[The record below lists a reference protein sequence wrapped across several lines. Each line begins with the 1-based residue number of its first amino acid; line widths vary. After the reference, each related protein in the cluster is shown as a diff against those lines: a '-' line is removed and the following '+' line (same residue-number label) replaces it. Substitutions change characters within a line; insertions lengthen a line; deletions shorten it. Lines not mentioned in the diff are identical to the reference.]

1 MQSEVADQRFLVPLL
16 PPRHVSRPRLL
27 ESLDQAAPAVLTV
40 LSAGAGAGKTVLLS
54 AWARQ
59 HDPPVAWL
67 ALTPSDND
75 PRRFWRLFFEAGR
88 AAGQSYPGGA
98 WAPGG
103 AVELIDSML
112 RHPAAPAGRPVIVL
126 DDAHML
132 THPEI
137 LTGLDRIILRWPD
150 HIRLVLAARSD
161 PLLPLHR
168 YRLAGL
174 VRELRAADL
183 AMTAAEAQ
191 NLLDR
196 HGVRLPDEHLR
207 TLITRTEGWPAGL
220 RLAAMRM
227 ADAERP
233 ADFVAQ
239 LAMDEGSI
247 GEYLT
252 EEVLSALPEQ
262 VQSLL
267 MQTSFLDDVTG
278 PLAEAVT
285 GLPESRS
292 VLTTLAR
299 TNSFVIPVDP
309 SRTTFRYHPLFREM
323 LRQLARGQPIEA
335 QHDQYAR
342 AAAWFRE
349 QGDLAHAL
357 QWSVRAG
364 NAAAVRSVLAHGGLA
379 QAFVGHQ
386 ELTVPGLA
394 ELSLN
399 PPADGA
405 SPADLA
411 EFEAT
416 RRAILAIVT
425 DSTAA
430 DDLHDLPARNG
441 PAYGPAAL
449 DDPELTVTALV
460 ADMMLGEKVADFGAV
475 DAAAARLLSD
485 EALRDSVD
493 AVPGLRSSTLLAQ
506 ARARL
511 STGRVVDVDP
521 LVRQAMAA
529 IPSDDTP
536 AAELEA
542 LSMVAFV
549 NVSARPR
556 HAGDAIERAEALLAR
571 HPALA
576 RPVILDLA
584 IARRAHLG
592 ADLTAMAEALRRL
605 QVAGPVYA
613 DTGQA
618 AAVAYV
624 QATLFVAL
632 GEMAQA
638 QVLLSEEPAVN
649 RTAVGLFGVIRD
661 RELAE
666 IDTALGRPRSALQ
679 RLRRHRGT
687 SEELVA
693 QVAAARAY
701 LAIGQLDRAAVSVRA
716 VMTTPSPFVDRLL
729 LVDAALCDAEI
740 AHRRG
745 DEGRTAE
752 LLDRALQIA
761 DGEIVLPFV
770 RAAAALEPVL
780 VRHKTLAARWPA
792 PVAAAPPPNPALPD
806 RDALPDALTYREQAV
821 LRLMATSMSTAEIAA
836 ELCLSVNTVKT
847 HLAAIYRKLSVG
859 RRREAVFRAREL
871 ELL

>member
-1 MQSEVADQRFLVPLL
+1 MQVGLTDQRFLVPLL
-16 PPRHVSRPRLL
+16 PPRHLPRPRLL
-27 ESLDQAAPAVLTV
+27 GSLDQAAPAVLTV

-54 AWARQ
+54 EWARQ

-88 AAGQSYPGGA
+88 AAGQSYPVGA
-98 WAPGG
+98 WTPGG
-103 AVELIDSML
+103 TVELIDSML
-112 RHPAAPAGRPVIVL
+112 RHPAEPPARPVIVL

-137 LTGLDRIILRWPD
+137 LAGLDRIILRWPH
-150 HIRLVLAARSD
+150 HIRLVLAARRD

-174 VRELRAADL
+174 MRELRAADL
-183 AMTAAEAQ
+183 AMTAAEAKD
-191 NLLDR
+191 LLDS
-196 HGVRLPDEHLR
+196 HGIRLPDEDLR

-227 ADAERP
+227 ADADRP
-233 ADFVAQ
+233 GDFVAL

-252 EEVLSALPEQ
+252 EEVLTALPEQ
-262 VQSLL
+262 IQTLL
-267 MQTSFLDDVTG
+267 VQTSFLDDVTG

-285 GLPESRS
+285 GIPDCRS
-292 VLTTLAR
+292 ALTTLAR
-299 TNSFVIPVDP
+299 TNSFVIPVDA

-323 LRQLARGQPIEA
+323 LRQLARGQPRDA
-335 QHDQYAR
+335 QQEQYAR
-342 AAAWFRE
+342 AAAWHRE
-349 QGDLAHAL
+349 RGDLTHAL

-364 NAAAVRSVLAHGGLA
+364 NGAAVRSVLAHGGLA

-394 ELSLN
+394 ELSLD
-399 PPADGA
+399 PPPDGA

-411 EFEAT
+411 EFEAA

-425 DSTAA
+425 DAA
-430 DDLHDLPARNG
+430 AAEDPHDLLRRDGAEHP
-441 PAYGPAAL
+441 PVPL
-449 DDPELTVTALV
+449 HPELTVTALV
-460 ADMMLGEKVADFGAV
+460 ADVMLAEKVADFGAV

-485 EALRDSVD
+485 ENLQDSVD
-493 AVPGLRSSTLLAQ
+493 SVPGLRSSTLLAQ
-506 ARARL
+506 ARSRL
-511 STGRVVDVDP
+511 STGRLDDVDP
-521 LVRQAMAA
+521 LVREAMAA
-529 IPSDDTP
+529 VPPDGTP
-536 AAELEA
+536 AALEA

-556 HAGDAIERAEALLAR
+556 HADDAIERAEALLTR
-571 HPALA
+571 HPAMA

-592 ADLTAMAEALRRL
+592 ADLTAMADALRRL
-605 QVAGPVYA
+605 QAAGPVYA
-613 DTGQA
+613 DMGQA

-624 QATLFVAL
+624 QATLHIAL
-632 GEMAQA
+632 GELAQA
-638 QVLLSEEPAVN
+638 QVLLRDDPAVN
-649 RTAVGLFGVIRD
+649 RTAVGLFGAIRD

-679 RLRRHRGT
+679 RLHRHHGT

-701 LAIGQLDRAAVSVRA
+701 LAIGELDRAAVSVRA
-716 VMTTPSPFVDRLL
+716 VMTTPSPYVDRML
-729 LVDAALCDAEI
+729 LVEAALCDAEI

-745 DEGRTAE
+745 DEARTAE
-752 LLDRALQIA
+752 LLDRAVQIA

-770 RAAAALEPVL
+770 RATPALAPVL
-780 VRHKTLAARWPA
+780 ARHRTLTARWPA
-792 PVAAAPPPNPALPD
+792 PVAPVRHPDPVPPDGTALAD
-806 RDALPDALTYREQAV
+806 TLTHREHAV
-821 LRLMATSMSTAEIAA
+821 LRLMVTSMSTAEIAD

>member
-1 MQSEVADQRFLVPLL
+1 MQVGLTDQRFLVPLL
-16 PPRHVSRPRLL
+16 PPRHLPRPRLL

-54 AWARQ
+54 EWARQ
-59 HDPPVAWL
+59 HDPPVTWL

-88 AAGQSYPGGA
+88 AAGQSYPIGA
-98 WAPGG
+98 WTPGG
-103 AVELIDSML
+103 TVELIDSML
-112 RHPAAPAGRPVIVL
+112 RHPAEPPARPVIVL

-132 THPEI
+132 TDPEI
-137 LTGLDRIILRWPD
+137 LAGLDRIILRWPH

-174 VRELRAADL
+174 MRELRAADL
-183 AMTAAEAQ
+183 AMTAAEAKD
-191 NLLDR
+191 LLDS
-196 HGVRLPDEHLR
+196 HGVRLPDEDLA

-233 ADFVAQ
+233 GDFVAL

-252 EEVLSALPEQ
+252 EEVLTALPEQ
-262 VQSLL
+262 IQALL
-267 MQTSFLDDVTG
+267 VQTSFLDDVTG

-285 GLPESRS
+285 GIPDGRS
-292 VLTTLAR
+292 ALTTLAR
-299 TNSFVIPVDP
+299 TNSFVIPVDA

-323 LRQLARGQPIEA
+323 LRQLARGQPLEA
-335 QHDQYAR
+335 QQEQYAR
-342 AAAWFRE
+342 AAAWHRE
-349 QGDLAHAL
+349 QGELTHAL

-364 NAAAVRSVLAHGGLA
+364 NGAAVRSVLAHGGLA

-394 ELSLN
+394 ELSLD
-399 PPADGA
+399 PPPDGA

-411 EFEAT
+411 EFETA

-425 DSTAA
+425 DAA
-430 DDLHDLPARNG
+430 AAEHPHDLLRRDGAVHPPA
-441 PAYGPAAL
+441 PL
-449 DDPELTVTALV
+449 DPELTVTALV
-460 ADMMLGEKVADFGAV
+460 ADVMLGEKVADFGAV

-485 EALRDSVD
+485 ENLQDSVD
-493 AVPGLRSSTLLAQ
+493 SVPGLRSSTLLAQ
-506 ARARL
+506 ARSRL
-511 STGRVVDVDP
+511 STGRVDDVDP
-521 LVRQAMAA
+521 LVREAMAA
-529 IPSDDTP
+529 VPSGGTP
-536 AAELEA
+536 AALEA

-556 HAGDAIERAEALLAR
+556 HADDAIERAEALLTR
-571 HPALA
+571 HPTMA

-592 ADLTAMAEALRRL
+592 ADLTAMADALRRL
-605 QVAGPVYA
+605 QAAGPVYA
-613 DTGQA
+613 DMGQA

-624 QATLFVAL
+624 QATLHIAV
-632 GEMAQA
+632 GELAQA
-638 QVLLSEEPAVN
+638 QVLLRDEPAVN
-649 RTAVGLFGVIRD
+649 RTAVGLFGAIRD

-679 RLRRHRGT
+679 RLHRHHGT

-701 LAIGQLDRAAVSVRA
+701 LAIGELDRAALSVRA
-716 VMTTPSPFVDRLL
+716 VMTTPSPYVDRML
-729 LVDAALCDAEI
+729 LVEAALCDAEI

-770 RAAAALEPVL
+770 RATPALAPVL
-780 VRHKTLAARWPA
+780 ARHRTLTARWPA
-792 PVAAAPPPNPALPD
+792 PVAAVPHPDPVPPDGAALAD
-806 RDALPDALTYREQAV
+806 TLTHREHAV
-821 LRLMATSMSTAEIAA
+821 LRLMVTSMSTAEIAG